1 MRTDSVLWVFWLA
14 WALWLLGE
22 IYPEISVIKWSSLLL
37 TAGGLIVVSLT
48 LLPKGNFFMRL
59 LKRENKAVSESARD
73 NTSCEDVSEHSVS
86 SEGSALLSPQG
97 AETIKPIRTRKDTFI
112 SAEAHLSGDLEGEG
126 NIVIE
131 GRLKG
136 NIRSSHQIRIEAGGI
151 TEGDIYAQHI
161 VVNGYVLGDLHA
173 EAVTLQSEGRIE
185 GAIFAGE
192 LVIEKGGSF
201 TGHSEMNKK
210 SEKLPIIAAIKS
222 VATTGSKAS
231 SEAPATSPVAELT
244 QPERFESQDS
254 PGHLSEKKVSKD
266 SLVIPDGPARE
277 ATLTGRH
284 RNKV

>member
-1 MRTDSVLWVFWLA
+1 MGTDSVLWTIWLA
-14 WALWLLGE
+14 WSLWLLGE
-22 IYPEISVIKWSSLLL
+22 IYPETSVIKWGAFMLVG
-37 TAGGLIVVSLT
+37 GGLIVVSRA
-48 LLPKGNFFMRL
+48 LLQKGDFFMRL
-59 LKRENKAVSESARD
+59 LKRENKVVSESSGD
-73 NTSCEDVSEHSVS
+73 STSGKDVSEHSAGP
-86 SEGSALLSPQG
+86 EGSTLLSADD

-136 NIRSSHQIRIEAGGI
+136 NIRSSHQVRIESGGI

-210 SEKLPIIAAIKS
+210 AEKPTA
-222 VATTGSKAS
+222 VATIKPGVTTVSKVL
-231 SEAPATSPVAELT
+231 SEAPDTSP
-244 QPERFESQDS
+244 
-254 PGHLSEKKVSKD
+254 
-266 SLVIPDGPARE
+266 
-277 ATLTGRH
+277 
-284 RNKV
+284 